1 MANLEP
7 EYIWQAFFRWQEIDN
22 FGSASGNFGIR
33 RCAFHKSVKITLSTP
48 NLGTTTSGNPLICDL
63 EDYPTMSIRVG
74 GR

>member
-1 MANLEP
+1 MAVLVAILEL
-7 EYIWQAFFRWQEIDN
+7 EDVHFTKV
-22 FGSASGNFGIR
+22 S
-33 RCAFHKSVKITLSTP
+33 KITLSTP